1 MALTICRKCG
11 GQVSDKAQYC
21 VHCGEPI
28 QPSKTTCP
36 SCKAEVQGTA
46 KYCSNCGYNLNQTEE
61 SPKSN
66 NERFPADISSYK
78 RQSTSKITKKASKKK
93 QGPPAWAIAVLAM
106 LSALVI
112 GFLCYT
118 IIVGPIRKESI
129 QQDTNIPKTPPTAI
143 TTPQTTA
150 NTIETVQSNKPNK
163 PNTSDPASTSQ
174 FYEISETEI
183 AYNEACHVSDYE
195 KQSNGSLKYKNNLF
209 HDNFYLIISKEDYT
223 YYMLNHFWVDDCA
236 LYNAMTSTAVS
247 IVKNWKD
254 EKSYELNFVKAT
266 IGTKPNESRTA
277 RLERL
282 SQFTEQWPTDI
293 DEKELIELLIAYGV
307 IINLER
313 TGNDMEFDIIDFKK
327 TANNIG
333 ITERFLG
340 YIIAYLGGNDSKY
353 NRIATFNENS
363 VHIKMY
369 EPEPIDIPPHV
380 NTMTFK

>member
-1 MALTICRKCG
+1 MALTTCKKCG

-21 VHCGEPI
+21 VHCGEPLH
-28 QPSKTTCP
+28 PTKKNCP
-36 SCKAEVQGTA
+36 SCKAEIQGTA
-46 KYCSNCGYNLNQTEE
+46 KYCSYCGYNLTQTEE
-61 SPKSN
+61 SLKSN
-66 NERFPADISSYK
+66 NERSPADISSYK
-78 RQSTSKITKKASKKK
+78 QQSTSKITIKARKKK
-93 QGPPAWAIAVLAM
+93 QGPPAWAIASLAM
-106 LSALVI
+106 LSTVVI

-118 IIVGPIRKESI
+118 IFVGPIRKESI
-129 QQDTNIPKTPPTAI
+129 QQDTSIPKTPPTAI
-143 TTPQTTA
+143 TTPQATA
-150 NTIETVQSNKPNK
+150 NTVETVQSNKPHK
-163 PNTSDPASTSQ
+163 PSASDSASTSQ

-183 AYNEACHVSDYE
+183 AFNEACHVNDYE
-195 KQSNGSLKYKNNLF
+195 KQSNGSLEYKSNLF
-209 HDNFYLIISKEDYT
+209 HDNFYLIISKEDYS

-236 LYNAMTSTAVS
+236 LYNAMTRAAVS

-254 EKSYELNFVKAT
+254 EKNYELNFVKAT
-266 IGTKPNESRTA
+266 IGTIPNESRTA

-282 SQFTEQWPTDI
+282 SQFNEQWPTDI
-293 DEKELIELLIAYGV
+293 DEKELIELLITKGV
-307 IINLER
+307 IFNLER
-313 TGNDMEFDIIDFKK
+313 NGNDMEFDIIDFKK